1 MLQKFAPTCAY
12 WTNNE
17 NDFDSSFALRSP
29 PKDFLDWMRSIA
41 LLSPHETSHD
51 VSCNVKLCTVLL
63 HVCWIKKCMDAPPP
77 PAKRNDND
85 SLPFQSTQRLRQAF
99 PQRWLSFEWGTV
111 IRPPTNLMQTIK
123 KQCERTLWS
132 VT

>member
-63 HVCWIKKCMDAPPP
+63 HVCWIKKCMDASPPP
-77 PAKRNDND
+77 RNATIMTVF
-85 SLPFQSTQRLRQAF
+85 PFSQPNASDKHSPKDGYHLNGEQLFDLQ
-99 PQRWLSFEWGTV
+99 
-111 IRPPTNLMQTIK
+111 QT
-123 KQCERTLWS
+123 
-132 VT
+132 